1 MGYELVTELL
11 PFFAQSCHITK
22 CRKVHKLLLF
32 KCFCSCLP
40 FLLSL
45 SLFYE
50 LSLKNMSLCHSVS
63 AYNMS
68 LKNMSLCHSVCVM
81 YILSVFMSFCLY
93 DVYSVCLYVFMLFCL
108 QLKYVIE
115 EYVFMSFCLCEVY
128 SFCLSIAC

>member
-32 KCFCSCLP
+32 KCFRSCLP

-50 LSLKNMSLCHSVS
+50 LSPHSQGLHMVMQSNLLHGRKQEKNTMKISLAGKTKRELLTQCEFKHKNVS
-63 AYNMS
+63 F
-68 LKNMSLCHSVCVM
+68 KR
-81 YILSVFMSFCLY
+81 FCLI
-93 DVYSVCLYVFMLFCL
+93 CLYLCASCP
-108 QLKYVIE
+108 VITAYGGCILYE
-115 EYVFMSFCLCEVY
+115 K
-128 SFCLSIAC
+128 

>member
-32 KCFCSCLP
+32 KCFRSCLP

-50 LSLKNMSLCHSVS
+50 LSYDSMSA
-63 AYNMS
+63 AYNF
-68 LKNMSLCHSVCVM
+68 N
-81 YILSVFMSFCLY
+81 ILSAKVDIS
-93 DVYSVCLYVFMLFCL
+93 L
-108 QLKYVIE
+108 QVLATLINFSCFAILNE
-115 EYVFMSFCLCEVY
+115 
-128 SFCLSIAC
+128 LS